1 MKYDLIIIGSGSVGA
16 AAGYYASR
24 AGLNVLMTDAH
35 LPPHH
40 EGSHHGDTR
49 LMRHA
54 YGEGEKYVPL
64 VLRAQQLWEQLA
76 TDSGETVFERTGVVN
91 LGPAGSEFLA
101 NVAQSAL
108 RWDLAVEKLDA
119 PSLMARWP
127 EITVPEDYIGL
138 FETDSGVLR
147 SELAVKTWIRLAQE
161 AGCAQLFNCPVT
173 ALRTDADG
181 VTIDTAQG
189 TFSGKKLLVSAGTW
203 VQHLLP
209 GLPVQPVRKVFAWFQ
224 ADGRY
229 STKNHFPA
237 FTGEMP
243 DGSQYYGF
251 PAEDNALKIGR
262 HDGGQAIN
270 AASERVPF
278 GAVGSDGSE
287 CFTFLRQFLPGI
299 GGCLYGAS
307 CTYDNSPDEDF
318 IIDTLPGQPNTLLVT
333 GLSGHG
339 FKFAPVLGEIA
350 AQFAQ
355 GQRCKF
361 DLTPF
366 SLARFAG

>member
-16 AAGYYASR
+16 AAGYYATR

-35 LPPHH
+35 LPPHK

-49 LMRHA
+49 LIRHA

-64 VLRAQQLWEQLA
+64 VLRAQQLWDQLA
-76 TDSGETVFERTGVVN
+76 AESGETVFERTGVIN
-91 LGPAGSEFLA
+91 IGPADSSFLA

-108 RWDLAVEKLDA
+108 QWNLAVEKLDA

-127 EITVPEDYIGL
+127 EIRVPDDYIGL
-138 FETDSGVLR
+138 FEADSGVLHC
-147 SELAVKTWIRLAQE
+147 ELAVKTWIDLAQK

-173 ALRTDADG
+173 ALHHTDDG
-181 VTIDTAQG
+181 VAIDTPEG
-189 TFSGKKLLVSAGTW
+189 TFHGKKVLVSAGTW
-203 VQHLLP
+203 VQQLLP
-209 GLPVQPVRKVFAWFQ
+209 TLPIQPVRKVFAWFQ

-229 STKNHFPA
+229 STKNRFPA
-237 FTGEMP
+237 FTGEMANG
-243 DGSQYYGF
+243 DQYYGF
-251 PAEDNALKIGR
+251 PADDNALKIGR
-262 HDGGQAIN
+262 HNGGQLI
-270 AASERVPF
+270 SEPQQRTAF
-278 GAVGSDGSE
+278 GDEAGDGSE
-287 CFTFLRQFLPGI
+287 CFAFLRQFLPGI

-318 IIDTLPGQPNTLLVT
+318 IIDTLADHPDTLIIT

-350 AQFAQ
+350 TAFAA
-355 GQRCKF
+355 GNRTEF

-366 SLARFAG
+366 SLTRFA